1 MDTYSEDLL
10 ICRTALSHHV
20 MGVGDAQVVVKAL
33 VGWKKHPLLP
43 DSKVPLPHHSCSV
56 AHRFQ
61 HLSDG
66 SLIQR
71 KTAYRAWV
79 EHSWVDP

>member
-1 MDTYSEDLL
+1 MEKLLIDTDHLL
-10 ICRTALSHHV
+10 ICRTTALSHHV

-43 DSKVPLPHHSCSV
+43 NSKVPLAHHSCSV
-56 AHRFQ
+56 AHGFQ

-66 SLIQR
+66 GLI
-71 KTAYRAWV
+71 
-79 EHSWVDP
+79 